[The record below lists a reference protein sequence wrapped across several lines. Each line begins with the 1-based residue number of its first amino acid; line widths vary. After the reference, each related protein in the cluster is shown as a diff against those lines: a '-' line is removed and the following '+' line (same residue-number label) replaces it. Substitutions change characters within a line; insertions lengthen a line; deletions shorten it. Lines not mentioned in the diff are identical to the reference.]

1 MFGYVVR
8 RLIQAVVVV
17 IGVSLIVFLL
27 IHLLPGGPARAALG
41 ARATKAEIRAFNVA
55 NGYNRSIPVQ
65 YGLYVW
71 HLLHGNLGY
80 SYHYNQSVLSL
91 LETNLPKSA
100 LLVGLAYVLALVVGV
115 PLGLYQAVRRN
126 KLGDHAVTTVAFV
139 AYAMPTF
146 WAGMLLI
153 LAFAITLHVLP
164 AEVPQNA
171 ATVGAI
177 LSDPRAL
184 VLPVVTLAL
193 VNFSIFS
200 RFMRSSA
207 IENLV
212 QDYIRTA
219 RAKGISS
226 ARVVF
231 RHLLP
236 NSVTP
241 ILTLIGLTLPIVL
254 SGAIVVE
261 TVFNYPGMGYLL
273 WTAAL
278 KQDYPVLM
286 GFTLVI
292 GVATVVGS
300 LLADLL
306 YAAVDPRV
314 RYV

>member
-1 MFGYVVR
+1 MLAYIVR
-8 RLIQAVVVV
+8 RLIQAIVVV
-17 IGVSLIVFLL
+17 IGVTLIVFLL

-41 ARATKAEIRAFNVA
+41 ARATKAEIRAFDVA

-80 SYHYNQSVLSL
+80 SYHYNQTVLSL

-100 LLVGLAYVLALVVGV
+100 LLVGLAYALSLIVGV

-126 KLGDHAVTTVAFV
+126 KFGDHTVTAF
-139 AYAMPTF
+139 AFAGYAMPNF

-153 LAFAITLHVLP
+153 LAFSISLHVFP
-164 AEVPQNA
+164 AEAPQG
-171 ATVGAI
+171 ATVGTI

-184 VLPVVTLAL
+184 VLPVVTLAF
-193 VNFSIFS
+193 VNFAQFS

-219 RAKGISS
+219 RAKGISNT
-226 ARVVF
+226 RVVF

-241 ILTLIGLTLPIVL
+241 IITLVGLTLPVVL
-254 SGAIVVE
+254 SGAIVIE
-261 TVFNYPGMGYLL
+261 AVFNYPGMGYLF

-278 KQDYPVLM
+278 KQDYPLMM
-286 GFTLVI
+286 GFTIVV
-292 GVATVVGS
+292 GVATVLGS
-300 LLADLL
+300 LIADLL
-306 YAAVDPRV
+306 YAVIDPRV
-314 RYV
+314 RYD

>member
-1 MFGYVVR
+1 MLTYIVR

-17 IGVSLIVFLL
+17 IGVTLIVFLL

-41 ARATKAEIRAFNVA
+41 ARATKAAIRNFNVA

-71 HLLHGNLGY
+71 RLLHGNLGY
-80 SYHYNQSVLSL
+80 SYHYNQTVLSL

-100 LLVGLAYVLALVVGV
+100 LLVGLAYAFALIIGV

-126 KLGDHAVTTVAFV
+126 KFGDYVATGVAFV
-139 AYAMPTF
+139 GYAMPNF

-153 LAFAITLHVLP
+153 LAFAIDLHIFP
-164 AEVPQNA
+164 FEAPQA
-171 ATVGAI
+171 GTVGAI

-184 VLPVVTLAL
+184 VLPVATLAL
-193 VNFSIFS
+193 VNFALFS

-207 IENLV
+207 IENMV

-219 RAKGISS
+219 RAKGISTR
-226 ARVVF
+226 RVIF

-236 NSVTP
+236 NSVSP
-241 ILTLIGLTLPIVL
+241 IITLIGLTLPVVL
-254 SGAIVVE
+254 SGAIVIE
-261 TVFNYPGMGYLL
+261 SVFNYPGMGLLL

-278 KQDYPVLM
+278 KQDYPLLM
-286 GFTLVI
+286 GFTVVI
-292 GVATVVGS
+292 GVATVLGS
-300 LLADLL
+300 LIADVL
-306 YAAVDPRV
+306 YAVVDPRV
-314 RYV
+314 RYD

>member
-1 MFGYVVR
+1 MLAYIAR
-8 RLIQAVVVV
+8 RLLQAVIVVV
-17 IGVSLIVFLL
+17 GVTLVVFLL

-41 ARATKAEIRAFNVA
+41 PRATKAAIANFNVA
-55 NGYNRSIPVQ
+55 NGYNRAVPVQ

-71 HLLHGNLGY
+71 HLVHGNLGY

-91 LETNLPKSA
+91 LEANLPKSA
-100 LLVGLAYVLALVVGV
+100 LLVGLAFVLSLVVGV
-115 PLGLYQAVRRN
+115 PLGLYQAIRRN
-126 KLGDHAVTTVAFV
+126 KFADHAITTFAF
-139 AYAMPTF
+139 AGYAMPNF

-153 LAFAITLHVLP
+153 LAFAISLHVLP
-164 AEVPQNA
+164 AEAPQA
-171 ATVGAI
+171 SSVASI
-177 LSDPRAL
+177 LADPRAL

-193 VNFSIFS
+193 VSFAQFS

-219 RAKGISS
+219 RAKGISNT
-226 ARVVF
+226 RVVF

-241 ILTLIGLTLPIVL
+241 IITLIGLTLPIIL
-254 SGAIVVE
+254 SGAIVIE
-261 TVFNYPGMGYLL
+261 ALFNYPGMGYLL
-273 WTAAL
+273 WEAAL
-278 KQDYPVLM
+278 RQDYPLLM
-286 GFTLVI
+286 GFTIVV
-292 GVATVVGS
+292 GVATVMGS

-314 RYV
+314 RYD